1 MAVLRNA
8 LLLLALSLGLT
19 AQAHAWCFSEAGQRY
34 HIDPLLLRAI
44 AIQESEL
51 NPRAVGVNRDKK
63 GNATSRDYGLMQIN
77 DANANRLIS
86 MGVIHS
92 HQELLNNACLNVQAG
107 AWVLA
112 RHFQVCG
119 ITWDCLGS
127 YNAGFQDKN
136 APIRQRYAR
145 QVYTIYQR
153 LRGVG

>member
-8 LLLLALSLGLT
+8 FLLLALSPGLFT
-19 AQAHAWCFSEAGQRY
+19 QAHAWCFAEAGQRY
-34 HIDPLLLRAI
+34 HIDPLLLQAI
-44 AIQESEL
+44 AIKESTL
-51 NPRAVGVNRDKK
+51 NPTIIGVNRDKK
-63 GNATSRDYGLMQIN
+63 GKVTSRDYGLMQIN
-77 DANANRLIS
+77 DSNANRLIR

-92 HQELLNNACLNVQAG
+92 HQDLLKNACLNVQAG

-145 QVYTIYQR
+145 DVYTIYQR